1 MKILIVDDSKTD
13 RCIIKDILE
22 EAGYHTLL
30 TAGTAKETLDLLGI
44 TDSSKTDR
52 SVDLI
57 LMDIVLPDISG
68 IALCEQIK
76 TVDSLKD
83 IPLIMVTAR
92 ADDETLRLAFEKGAV
107 DYITKPVNRI
117 ELLSRVHSALGLK
130 QETDTR
136 KARERELLEMAEGLC
151 RSNESANKLLNEL
164 TSALGHI
171 KVQNEWLESEMS
183 DRKRMEETLRS
194 FEKAV
199 ENMQIG
205 VTITDT
211 KGIIT
216 YTNPAEAA
224 MHKYKQKEL
233 IGRNVSVLTPHKLW
247 KPMTLDLIK
256 KAKSHKRESVNIKK
270 DGTIFPVH
278 LLSDVVLNLKGE
290 PAAIVTTCE
299 DITERKSAEE
309 VLKKN
314 HEELEKRVRERTKEL
329 TAANAALKREVAE
342 KLVLQAET
350 VRAAHL
356 ASLGELS
363 AGVAHEINNPINGII
378 NCAQILVNRYCRQNK
393 EKDICEMI
401 ISEGKRIANIVQA
414 LLSFAR
420 ERSGKKG
427 PVHISRVMADSL
439 ALTSAHMRK
448 DGIRFPVDVPDHLPV
463 INGHHQQIQQVFL
476 NLINNAHY
484 ALNQKYPKG
493 HENKSLNI
501 SAEAVSINKKWVVR
515 VTFLDQGAG
524 IPADILDKVL
534 DPFFSTKPAD
544 KGTGLGLSISHGIIA
559 DHGGKMSIESREGEY
574 TKVTIDLPAGE
585 KL

>member
-22 EAGYHTLL
+22 EAGYNNIL
-30 TAGTAKETLDLLGI
+30 TSGTAKKALETLGI
-44 TDSSKTDR
+44 ADPYKPDP

-57 LMDIVLPDISG
+57 LLDIILPDMSG
-68 IALCEQIK
+68 IQLCERIK
-76 TVDSLKD
+76 AFDSLKD
-83 IPLIMVTAR
+83 IPIIMVTAR
-92 ADDETLRLAFEKGAV
+92 AEDETLRLAFEKGAI
-107 DYITKPVNRI
+107 DYIYKPLNRI
-117 ELLSRVHSALGLK
+117 ELLSRVRSALRLK
-130 QETDTR
+130 HETDTR
-136 KARERELLEMAEGLC
+136 KTRERELLDMADGLYS
-151 RSNESANKLLNEL
+151 SNSSANDLLNKL
-164 TSALGHI
+164 TKALKEI
-171 KVQNEWLESEMS
+171 KVQNEWLESEMNE
-183 DRKRMEETLRS
+183 RKRMEETLRS

-205 VTITDT
+205 LTITDT

-216 YTNPAEAA
+216 YTNPADAA
-224 MHKYKQKEL
+224 MHNYKQEEL
-233 IGRNVSVLTPHKLW
+233 IGRNVTVLAPHNIVR
-247 KPMTLDLIK
+247 PITLEMK
-256 KAKSHKRESVNIKK
+256 KSKSFKRESVNIKK
-270 DGTIFPVH
+270 DGTVFPVR
-278 LLSDVVLNLKGE
+278 LLSDVVLNLKGK

-309 VLKKN
+309 ALKKAK
-314 HEELEKRVRERTKEL
+314 EELEKRVMERTKEL
-329 TAANAALKREVAE
+329 AAVNTALKREVAE
-342 KLVLQAET
+342 KDVLQTET
-350 VRAAHL
+350 IRAAHL
-356 ASLGELS
+356 ASIGELS

-378 NCAQILVNRYCRQNK
+378 NCAQILANRYCLQNK

-420 ERSGKKG
+420 ERSEKKG
-427 PVHISRVMADSL
+427 TVHIGRVMADSL

-448 DGIRFPVDVPDHLPV
+448 DGIRFIVDLPDNLQV
-463 INGHHQQIQQVFL
+463 VKGHHQQIQQVYL

-501 SAEAVSINKKWVVR
+501 SAESVLINKKGVVR
-515 VTFLDQGAG
+515 VTFLDHGIG
-524 IPADILDKVL
+524 IPVDILDRVL

-544 KGTGLGLSISHGIIA
+544 KGTGLGLSISHGIVA
-559 DHGGKMSIESREGEY
+559 DHGGKLSIESREGEY
-574 TKVTIDLPAGE
+574 TKVTVDLPEGE